1 MTECG
6 ERLSSVRGWTL
17 CWKKSGR
24 EMWLTVIIKDQSR
37 IGRDVVEVGL
47 LKRTFDEY
55 HVRFIAANDN
65 LDTANG
71 FDIMSIFR
79 DVINEWYVAD
89 TSRKIKSVFK
99 SRMEKGL
106 RCSGSVSYGYL
117 ASKENKGEW
126 VIDEE
131 AAAVVRRIFQSVV
144 AGESIASIARALRA
158 EKIPIPSE
166 HWKRIGAPVRAAKY
180 NKDPYAWSTNNY
192 QLYPQTPG
200 VHGAQGFRENRLREL
215 QDQKH
220 PQGPRRRNSIFLTG
234 RYPPLWTR
242 KTWNTVQR
250 LMGQNAAP
258 PKRQNT
264 PNRLTGLLYCADCG
278 AKLTHRSSLV
288 QGKYLDDAFVCSK
301 LPPAY
306 PRLYHALYPHR
317 ENGSRHSCCNP
328 ARELVCAAQ

>member
-1 MTECG
+1 M
-6 ERLSSVRGWTL
+6 
-17 CWKKSGR
+17 
-24 EMWLTVIIKDQSR
+24 
-37 IGRDVVEVGL
+37 
-47 LKRTFDEY
+47 KRTFDEY

-131 AAAVVRRIFQSVV
+131 AAAVVRRIFQECRCR
-144 AGESIASIARALRA
+144 GESIASIARALRA

-166 HWKRIGAPVRAAKY
+166 HWKADRRTRPGGEVHRPLRMV
-180 NKDPYAWSTNNY
+180 NNNY

-220 PQGPRRRNSIFLTG
+220 PQDRAGG
-234 RYPPLWTR
+234 
-242 KTWNTVQR
+242 TV
-250 LMGQNAAP
+250 
-258 PKRQNT
+258 
-264 PNRLTGLLYCADCG
+264 Y
-278 AKLTHRSSLV
+278 
-288 QGKYLDDAFVCSK
+288 F
-301 LPPAY
+301 
-306 PRLYHALYPHR
+306 
-317 ENGSRHSCCNP
+317 
-328 ARELVCAAQ
+328 